1 MEPLLA
7 FKTMENVRKGKGI
20 APEVIEKLKQAGIPD
35 WYIASCLKI
44 KYLFPR
50 AHATAYVM
58 MAYRIAFCKVHYPL
72 AFYAAYFSIRAAEF
86 DANLIAKGKTAIKG
100 KMKEID
106 ELEAQKSLS
115 VKDKDLQIVLE
126 LAWEMYLR
134 GYFVE
139 KVDLYV
145 SQADKFVIHD
155 KSLLPPL
162 AALDGVGSTAAKNI
176 VEARK
181 DGDFTSVDDL
191 KKRTGISKTVIET
204 LREHGCLA
212 GMNESDQME
221 LFL

>member
-1 MEPLLA
+1 
-7 FKTMENVRKGKGI
+7 
-20 APEVIEKLKQAGIPD
+20 
-35 WYIASCLKI
+35 
-44 KYLFPR
+44 
-50 AHATAYVM
+50 
-58 MAYRIAFCKVHYPL
+58 
-72 AFYAAYFSIRAAEF
+72 
-86 DANLIAKGKTAIKG
+86 
-100 KMKEID
+100 
-106 ELEAQKSLS
+106 
-115 VKDKDLQIVLE
+115 
-126 LAWEMYLR
+126 MYLR